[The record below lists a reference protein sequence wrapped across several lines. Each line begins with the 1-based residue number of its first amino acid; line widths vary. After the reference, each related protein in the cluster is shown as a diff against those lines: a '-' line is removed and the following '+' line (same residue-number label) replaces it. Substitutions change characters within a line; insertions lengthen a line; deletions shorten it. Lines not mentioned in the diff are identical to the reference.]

1 MLDRTLPKALA
12 WLVAGL
18 AGVGCGGDRAGGEPV
33 GQGEYRWGFLNEDS
47 LVPTS
52 PQYLVNKTRSA
63 KYRVCLPRYMSEAL
77 PGIESEVFAAI
88 NVWGAYLGR
97 SIAVEIVTKDLPRA
111 RADQTIDDLS
121 AAYHTACGA
130 DFDVVMGLAKIEN
143 AAVGLT
149 GSSFEFIQQ
158 PNGSRQ
164 ITAFSRFLF
173 LRDYDLVPTL
183 DPDGV
188 AERWTSLAAQD
199 GRSTTGPELLASM
212 LTRASTRYAGGSTY
226 LVLPVLT
233 HEYGHVW
240 GLCDQYE
247 GSMNCDP
254 VNSTSHRVEAS
265 IMGARGATQRLYLT
279 DDDIAGVRALGGK
292 PGFAH
297 DWGPPLHTLPVA
309 VLLKPVE
316 LARIEKVH
324 REGAGTLVV
333 TYGVVTSG
341 PARYA
346 FALQQQGANTF
357 LPLTSDF
364 GSATPFDVPVGR
376 LSIGLA
382 DPGPLPFLVRLT
394 VTPATGAPVTVT
406 APEL

>member
-1 MLDRTLPKALA
+1 MLLRTVPLALA
-12 WLVAGL
+12 LLVAGV
-18 AGVGCGGDRAGGEPV
+18 ACGGTGSEEKV
-33 GQGEYRWGFLNEDS
+33 GQGEYHWGFLNEDS
-47 LVPTS
+47 LVPSS
-52 PQYLVNKTRSA
+52 PQYLVNKTRNA
-63 KYRVCLPRYMSEAL
+63 KYRVCLPRYMSGTL

-97 SIAVEIVTKDLPRA
+97 SIAVEIVTKDLPRS
-111 RADQTIDDLS
+111 RADQSVDDLA

-130 DFDVVMGLAKIEN
+130 DFDVVMGLAKIDG

-149 GSSFEFIQQ
+149 GSSFEFFPQ
-158 PNGSRQ
+158 PDGSRK

-183 DPDGV
+183 DQDGV
-188 AERWTSLAAQD
+188 AERWVSLADQENH
-199 GRSTTGPELLASM
+199 STTGPELLASM
-212 LTRASTRYAGGSTY
+212 LTRANTRYASKSAY
-226 LVLPVLT
+226 LILPVLT

-247 GSMNCDP
+247 GSQNCDP

-279 DDDIAGVRALGGK
+279 DDDITGLRTLGSK

-297 DWGPPLHTLPVA
+297 DWGQPPGTLPAAIVQ
-309 VLLKPVE
+309 KPVE
-316 LARIEKVH
+316 LARIESVH
-324 REGAGTLVV
+324 RQDPGTLVV

-346 FALQQQGANTF
+346 FALQQQGSNDF
-357 LPLTSDF
+357 LPLQSDF
-364 GSATPFDVPVGR
+364 PSATAFDIPVGR

-382 DPGPLPFLVRLT
+382 DPGPLPFQVRLT
-394 VTPATGAPVTVT
+394 VTPANGAPATVI
-406 APEL
+406 AAEL